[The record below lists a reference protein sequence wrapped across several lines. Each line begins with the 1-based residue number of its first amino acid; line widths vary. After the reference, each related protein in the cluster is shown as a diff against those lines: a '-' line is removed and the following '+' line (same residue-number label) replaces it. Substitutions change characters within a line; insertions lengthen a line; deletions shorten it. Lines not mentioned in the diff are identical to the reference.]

1 MKWRESQVF
10 GKRMKKRDKDMK
22 DFHE

>member
-10 GKRMKKRDKDMK
+10 GKSMKKRDKEVK